1 VRLRLP
7 NIGISAIRHG
17 PVEEVVHLEESRLGP
32 VFHDP
37 VHGLVQ
43 VEDEAL
49 VRLPVRRN
57 IRFVVEQHEEDDRV
71 TFIKLLSVV
80 SGYAVVDFA
89 AGSDERIS
97 TQTETEVGEVV
108 LFVPVEDFLWGRLTR
123 SMNWFERTRAINLNQ
138 TPNEFKFE

>member
-1 VRLRLP
+1 MRLRFP
-7 NIGISAIRHG
+7 NVGISTIRHG
-17 PVEEVVHLEESRLGP
+17 PVEEVVHLEERRLGT

-57 IRFVVEQHEEDDRV
+57 IRFIVEQHEEDDCV
-71 TFIKLLSVV
+71 AFIKLLPVV

-89 AGSDERIS
+89 AGFDERIS
-97 TQTETEVGEVV
+97 TQAETEVGEVV
-108 LFVPVEDFLWGRLTR
+108 LFVPVEDFLRGRFSC
-123 SMNWFERTRAINLNQ
+123 SMNWFKRTRVVNLNQ
-138 TPNEFKFE
+138 TPNDF